1 MHFASTYR
9 WLVYQ
14 YLFASDNFGLS
25 KSSSSSILD
34 IGCDDG
40 GFLSHFHSIQCIGI
54 DTWSTYDSH
63 RIPGINYVVASATSI
78 PFASEAFEYV
88 IISDVIE
95 HIHNDTLAIESA
107 LNTLA
112 TGGHLWLSTTAAHFT
127 IGPECITRRAE
138 SGWGHVR
145 RGYYPESI
153 IRHFDSRFNYTLVLW
168 DEPYLRKLF
177 VLMWIISKRS
187 MLLSNMIATR
197 CFKADVHHQHISTK
211 ACNSLHGHIYLSAF
225 KKSTG
230 IL

>member
-40 GFLSHFHSIQCIGI
+40 GFISHFDSILCIGI

-63 RIPGINYVVASATSI
+63 RIPGINYVVASASSI

-95 HIHNDTLAIESA
+95 HINNDNLAIEAA
-107 LNTLA
+107 LNTVA
-112 TGGHLWLSTTAAHFT
+112 IGGHLWLSTTAAHFT
-127 IGPECITRRAE
+127 IGPEWITRRAE

-145 RGYYPESI
+145 RGYYPETI
-153 IRHFDSRFNYTLVLW
+153 KRYFNDRFDYTLVLW
-168 DEPYLRKLF
+168 DEPFLRKLF
-177 VLMWIISKRS
+177 VLMWIISKQS

-197 CFKADVHHQHISTK
+197 CFTADVRHQQISTK
-211 ACNSLHGHIYLSAF
+211 ARNSLQGHIYLSAC
-225 KKSTG
+225 KISTVT
-230 IL
+230 L